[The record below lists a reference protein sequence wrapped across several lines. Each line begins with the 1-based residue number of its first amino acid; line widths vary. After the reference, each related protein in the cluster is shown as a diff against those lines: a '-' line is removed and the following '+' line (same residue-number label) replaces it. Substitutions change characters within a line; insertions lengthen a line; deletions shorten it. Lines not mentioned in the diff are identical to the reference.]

1 MQALTAPA
9 AAARAPACGPATTC
23 SRLGAPAAS
32 APRAAPQKLVTA
44 PRAGRARVAV
54 RAALFGGAAGARSSS
69 ASPRGAPVERSGL
82 VAREVVL
89 FLLQR
94 ELDEQLSRA
103 LNYEDGE
110 LARAVRAQRQLVDE
124 QLAELRAWKGP
135 GCGAAAAGASAAALD
150 AAPVAFALR
159 ARLAA
164 AVAAEAYADAAALRD
179 ELAALEAAAGGAGA
193 AAAAAAAAGAAP
205 PPRFALGARVVHAAR
220 GYSAVVAGWDVACCE
235 APVWRA
241 RAGVDGLA
249 AGAAQPFYH
258 LLVDAGAWPAD
269 ADDAPPVAY
278 VAEELLVAADAPE
291 ARAPGA
297 PAPPLG
303 AGALQAFSHP
313 YAYQLFLGAD
323 GAGGLLPCAQLREK
337 YGVARRDSPPPE
349 EAAAA
354 EEEGEEE
361 GGGAEDGGADAAD
374 DSGAWGG
381 GGSIPGID
389 MRSLE

>member
-1 MQALTAPA
+1 
-9 AAARAPACGPATTC
+9 
-23 SRLGAPAAS
+23 
-32 APRAAPQKLVTA
+32 V
-44 PRAGRARVAV
+44 RVAV
-54 RAALFGGAAGARSSS
+54 YAALFGGAAGARS
-69 ASPRGAPVERSGL
+69 ASPRGAPAERSGL

-124 QLAELRAWKGP
+124 QLAALRAWKGP

-150 AAPVAFALR
+150 AAPAAFALR
-159 ARLAA
+159 ACLAA

-193 AAAAAAAAGAAP
+193 AAVAAAATAP
-205 PPRFALGARVVHAAR
+205 PPRFALGARVVHAVR

-235 APVWRA
+235 AVPWRA

-278 VAEELLVAADAPE
+278 VAEELLVAADTPE

-337 YGVARRDSPPPE
+337 YGVARRDSPPSE
-349 EAAAA
+349 EAAAED
-354 EEEGEEE
+354 EEEKGEEE
-361 GGGAEDGGADAAD
+361 GGAEDGGADAAD
-374 DSGAWGG
+374 SGGAWGG